1 MKKFL
6 SFLFVLLAFGGTIKA
21 QTSYVD
27 VDDLFSIGNDNVV
40 EIIKGDDCFIEVNIA
55 THEMG
60 LRNSQFVITLPEGVN
75 ASKDT
80 DGTIDVLI
88 GEDQPK
94 SSRNVPY
101 YEVIATQNDGNPQEV
116 HFLVANQKNTEPV
129 NDGELIR
136 LYVTIDNQITVG
148 SELKGTMSKMMIASQ
163 DGDTGYLQE
172 DFEFTVKVGGTITY
186 SDTESYDEE
195 DFIPV
200 NNVNVNVQRAVKAD
214 NWNTICLPFSMTE
227 SQISTVFG
235 SDAVVAEFTGCETMR
250 SGNKVVGIK
259 AQFTKVTEMSAHH
272 PYLLKVKTGID
283 AKTGFT
289 VNGVDVARMPE
300 SGSPQTGSDGNLF
313 IGVYAP
319 IANLGSTD
327 NPVAFI
333 SSNKFYYAT
342 GNSSLRGFRG
352 YFDFKDLKD
361 YISGLTAA
369 SNLSFFVDGEEATS
383 IDGVTTTTLPV
394 EGVYDL
400 QGRKVEIGDN
410 GIDGL
415 QKGIYIINGKKV
427 TVK

>member
-6 SFLFVLLAFGGTIKA
+6 SFLFALLVFGGSLKA
-21 QTSYVD
+21 QTNYED
-27 VDDLFSIGNDNVV
+27 VTDLFSIGHDNVV
-40 EIIKGDDCFIEVNIA
+40 EIIKGDDCFIKVNIA
-55 THEMG
+55 THEMD

-75 ASKDT
+75 ALKDT

-101 YEVIATQNDGNPQEV
+101 YEVIATQKDDNPQEV
-116 HFLVANQKNTEPV
+116 HFMVKNEKNALPV

-148 SELKGTMSKMMIASQ
+148 SELKGTMSNMMIASQ
-163 DGDTGYLQE
+163 DGATGYCQD

-186 SDTESYDEE
+186 SDTQTYDDG

-235 SDAVVAEFTGCETMR
+235 SDAVVAEFT
-250 SGNKVVGIK
+250 
-259 AQFTKVTEMSAHH
+259 KVTEMSAHH

-283 AKTGFT
+283 AATGFT
-289 VNGVDVARMPE
+289 VNGVDVARLPE

-313 IGVYAP
+313 IGAYAP
-319 IANLGSTD
+319 IANLGSAD
-327 NPVAFI
+327 HPLAFI
-333 SSNKFYYAT
+333 SNSNLYYAT
-342 GNSSLRGFRG
+342 GNSSLKGFRG

-361 YISGLTAA
+361 YISGSAAA
-369 SNLSFFVDGEEATS
+369 SNLSLFVDGEEATS
-383 IDGVTTTTLPV
+383 IEGVTTNNLPV
-394 EGVYDL
+394 EGVFDL
-400 QGRKVEIGDN
+400 QGRKVQIGDK
-410 GIDGL
+410 GLDAL
-415 QKGIYIINGKKV
+415 QKGIYIVNGKKV

>member
-6 SFLFVLLAFGGTIKA
+6 SLLFALLAFGGSIKA

-27 VDDLFSIGNDNVV
+27 VDDLLSIGDGNTV
-40 EIIKGDDCFIEVNIA
+40 EIEKGNQ
-55 THEMG
+55 G
-60 LRNSQFVITLPEGVN
+60 VIPVYIQTNGKTMRTTELHIILPEGMNLVRYN
-75 ASKDT
+75 NVYGVVVST
-80 DGTIDVLI
+80 N
-88 GEDQPK
+88 QPVTPFG
-94 SSRNVPY
+94 STPLYSAGCY
-101 YEVIATQNDGNPQEV
+101 ADDSNPQKYKIV
-116 HFLVANQKNTEPV
+116 LSNINTDDPL
-129 NDGELIR
+129 NDGELML
-136 LYVTIDNQITVG
+136 LYVTIDEGTPVG
-148 SELKGTMSKMMIASQ
+148 SVLLGSVEDILIA
-163 DGDTGYLQE
+163 GNNDTGYLQE
-172 DFEFTVKVGGTITY
+172 NFEFTVKVGGTITY
-186 SDTESYDEE
+186 SDTKSYDEE

-235 SDAVVAEFTGCETMR
+235 SDAVVAEFTGCETMK

-283 AKTGFT
+283 AKTGFS

-313 IGVYAP
+313 IGAYAP
-319 IANLGSTD
+319 IANLGSAEH
-327 NPVAFI
+327 PLAFI
-333 SSNKFYYAT
+333 SNSNLYYAT
-342 GNSSLRGFRG
+342 GNSTLNGFRG

-361 YISGLTAA
+361 YINVAA

-383 IDGVTTTTLPV
+383 IEGVTTNNLPV
-394 EGVYDL
+394 EGVFDL
-400 QGRKVEIGDN
+400 QGRKVQ
-410 GIDGL
+410 IDDKGLDAL